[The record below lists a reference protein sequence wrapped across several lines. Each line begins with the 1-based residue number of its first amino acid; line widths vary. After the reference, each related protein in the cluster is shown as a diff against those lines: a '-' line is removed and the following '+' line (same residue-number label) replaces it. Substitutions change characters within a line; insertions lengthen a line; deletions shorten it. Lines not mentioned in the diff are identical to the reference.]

1 MNFGAD
7 ATEKIA
13 SQTTKVIRDF
23 MQIGARHLGNAQ
35 RAQSGPR
42 PPRIRPADRARGG
55 SRRPG
60 GENHPRLGAPTKA
73 WNLLPNDR
81 AIGRHLPPARKRR
94 HRGELGA
101 RQASTRFVGAMCLLS
116 FPTIWRCAAWGASR
130 GKTARLRSWGGS
142 RGEVQ
147 RGGSSATHAL
157 AFMEG
162 HNLGPFPPG
171 PCVICPKNFF
181 EYLEPLSELQST
193 Y

>member
-1 MNFGAD
+1 MGPRRSPRRPRKLFEILCRYAPGVSAMISGRNPGP
-7 ATEKIA
+7 
-13 SQTTKVIRDF
+13 
-23 MQIGARHLGNAQ
+23 ARLG
-35 RAQSGPR
+35 SGPQT
-42 PPRIRPADRARGG
+42 ARGG

-73 WNLLPNDR
+73 WNLLPNEK

-94 HRGELGA
+94 HRGGLGA
-101 RQASTRFVGAMCLLS
+101 RQASARFVGAMCLLS
-116 FPTIWRCAAWGASR
+116 LPTIWRCAAWGASR

-162 HNLGPFPPG
+162 RNLGPFPPR
-171 PCVICPKNFF
+171 PMCHLSQNFF